1 MLLEGAVAGTNYM
14 RIDSGFLFLPQGPE
28 AVLGQL
34 EGCDTALFSRRHS
47 NAKEEA
53 LQVGHQPRIQE
64 ACTAS
69 HSTAG
74 FPPESRSMTTSLP
87 TPYRGCTAVLSASS
101 SNT

>member
-14 RIDSGFLFLPQGPE
+14 RIDKGFFFYLRDQRLFWGSWKDY
-28 AVLGQL
+28 
-34 EGCDTALFSRRHS
+34 DTALFSRRHS

-53 LQVGHQPRIQE
+53 LQIGHQPRIQE

-69 HSTAG
+69 HGTAG

-87 TPYRGCTAVLSASS
+87 TPCRGCTAVLSASS